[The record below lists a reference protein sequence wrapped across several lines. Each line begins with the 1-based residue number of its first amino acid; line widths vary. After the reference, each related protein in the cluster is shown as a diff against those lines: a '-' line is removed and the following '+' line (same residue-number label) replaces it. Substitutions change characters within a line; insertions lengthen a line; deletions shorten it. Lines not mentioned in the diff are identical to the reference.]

1 MPTKNL
7 FISLS
12 NQHIFCA
19 EKNKDENAL
28 IMEKNF
34 EVGYNQHSDQVFFES
49 FNEHGRNYNVVY
61 CALKQP
67 FFVLIPEALYDAN
80 NVNDFLP
87 GIDLTNQRIVADKIS
102 RNNVMCIYGIDNS
115 VYEKFTHNYPNIIL
129 KHYASVLIDYTIK
142 IGFTEQK
149 TVATVDLEDGLF
161 YLCLADKTDLL
172 LCNKFVF
179 KSPEDIL
186 YFLLYSLEQFEL
198 KPAACQLHI
207 CGMVSQN
214 SNALV
219 LLREYFEQVI
229 IEENDIRNAI
239 ELKYQTAFFHQDA
252 CV

>member
-115 VYEKFTHNYPNIIL
+115 VYEKFTHNYP
-129 KHYASVLIDYTIK
+129 
-142 IGFTEQK
+142 GFTEQK